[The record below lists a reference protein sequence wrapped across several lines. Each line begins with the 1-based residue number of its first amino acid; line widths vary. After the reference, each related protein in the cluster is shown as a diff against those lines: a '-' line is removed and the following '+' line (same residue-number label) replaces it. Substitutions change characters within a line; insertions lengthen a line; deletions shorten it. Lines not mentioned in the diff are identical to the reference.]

1 MNLGS
6 IFFSKMFRDRLTK
19 TKNLRIPMGTLVA
32 GFLFSDFGVCFG
44 FWINPPYN
52 VDLGV
57 GFIVGGVGFDRLEF
71 GIDRSGWT
79 RCFRQLVCQET
90 SK

>member
-44 FWINPPYN
+44 FWMNPPP
-52 VDLGV
+52 
-57 GFIVGGVGFDRLEF
+57 
-71 GIDRSGWT
+71 
-79 RCFRQLVCQET
+79 
-90 SK
+90 